1 MFVLPRGLGILAIL
15 VGITIELSEAAFW
28 IRVSRRSRPRVG
40 AEALVDAEGVALSD
54 CRPSG
59 RVRVL
64 GESWRAVCRDGV
76 DKGEAVVVLAVSGL
90 TLEVRPK

>member
-1 MFVLPRGLGILAIL
+1 M
-15 VGITIELSEAAFW
+15 
-28 IRVSRRSRPRVG
+28 RPRVG

-59 RVRVL
+59 RVRVR
-64 GESWRAVCRDGV
+64 GEAWRALCREGV
-76 DKGEAVVVLAVSGL
+76 DAGDEVVVLAVSGL

>member
-1 MFVLPRGLGILAIL
+1 VRI
-15 VGITIELSEAAFW
+15 
-28 IRVSRRSRPRVG
+28 SRRLRPRVG

-59 RVRVL
+59 RVRVR
-64 GESWRAVCRDGV
+64 GESWRAHCREGV
-76 DKGEAVVVLAVSGL
+76 DKGGEVVVLAVSGL

>member
-1 MFVLPRGLGILAIL
+1 MAIL

-28 IRVSRRSRPRVG
+28 IRISRRLRPRVG
-40 AEALVDAEGVALSD
+40 AEALVDAKGVALSD

-59 RVRVL
+59 RIRVR
-64 GESWRAVCRDGV
+64 GESWRALCREGV
-76 DKGEAVVVLAVSGL
+76 DKGDEVVVLKVSGL

>member
-1 MFVLPRGLGILAIL
+1 MRI
-15 VGITIELSEAAFW
+15 
-28 IRVSRRSRPRVG
+28 SRRLRPRVG

-59 RVRVL
+59 RVRVR
-64 GESWRAVCRDGV
+64 GESWRAHCLDGV
-76 DKGEAVVVLAVSGL
+76 GKGDEVVVLAVSGL

>member
-1 MFVLPRGLGILAIL
+1 M
-15 VGITIELSEAAFW
+15 IEVSEAAFW
-28 IRVSRRSRPRVG
+28 IRISRRLRPLVG

-59 RVRVL
+59 RVRVR
-64 GESWRAVCRDGV
+64 GESWRALCRDGV
-76 DKGEAVVVLAVSGL
+76 DKGERVVVLAVSGL

>member
-15 VGITIELSEAAFW
+15 VGITIELGEAAFW
-28 IRVSRRSRPRVG
+28 IRISRRMRPRVG

-59 RVRVL
+59 RVRVR
-64 GESWRAVCRDGV
+64 GESWRALCRDGV
-76 DKGEAVVVLAVSGL
+76 DEGEGVIVLAVSGL

>member
-1 MFVLPRGLGILAIL
+1 MPRGLGILAIL
-15 VGITIELSEAAFW
+15 VGITIEVSEAAFW
-28 IRVSRRSRPRVG
+28 IRVSRRLRPRVG

-59 RVRVL
+59 RVRVR
-64 GESWRAVCRDGV
+64 GESWRAFCRDGV
-76 DKGEAVVVLAVSGL
+76 DEGEGVVVLAISGL

>member
-15 VGITIELSEAAFW
+15 VGITIELGEAAFW
-28 IRVSRRSRPRVG
+28 IRISRRMRPRVG

-59 RVRVL
+59 RVRVR
-64 GESWRAVCRDGV
+64 GESWRALCHEGV
-76 DKGEAVVVLAVSGL
+76 DEGEGVVVVAVSGL